1 MKNKVHYLDELMD
14 ILASIDA
21 DIRTCDFVKGHVLHS
36 DNCECVKDCKECM
49 TAFREWLKADYMKL
63 TEDERVILKN
73 IDSNYKYISR
83 TEDGNLEIT
92 DSLPNN
98 STLWDSLEMY
108 NHIFKEIQNGQTI
121 RIDQYLPFEEA

>member
-1 MKNKVHYLDELMD
+1 MKNKAHYLDELMD

-21 DIRTCDFVKGHVLHS
+21 DIRTCDFVKAHVLHS

-49 TAFREWLKADYMKL
+49 AAFREWLEADYMKL
-63 TEDERVILKN
+63 TEDELVILKN

-98 STLWDSLEMY
+98 SILWDSLEMY